1 MGWLAA
7 LSLEGAMALA
17 QGGLALTLGVLARA
31 LSHDGGGGVQAAPNG
46 AAMTWMS
53 RLTHELAPFASARS
67 AIPVA
72 MLGLVLVLVRGAAG
86 VLLAGLE
93 TRAAARRGTV
103 ARLRWLSLALA
114 LDRSTSLG
122 GAVTW
127 PAEVELAARAERA
140 RARALVH
147 LAVLAAV
154 TIAIDATLAA
164 IVLATLAPFAL
175 LLRPIR
181 RALKRAHERT
191 SQGAIELIDAT
202 RDVVEHAAVWATCGA
217 GPTAHRRVE
226 TLSNEASSLSARAAA
241 GQAFAS
247 ASNEA
252 LAAIAILVLVAAFAP
267 GRTTLIPVLVALT
280 SAYRPLRDLAESS
293 ITIARGARADEAL
306 SGLSIPPL
314 EEGARAWRS
323 GPLTVRALA
332 VDVGGTRAK
341 TGVDFVAAPGA
352 PIVIV
357 GPPGSGKSALLEAL
371 VGVRPSRGTLRHAG
385 ASVGPGVGPLHRPF
399 AWMNAAPP
407 VLPGTLVENLAPDA
421 PTDRARIA
429 RARAILRALGDE
441 AISALSDDASLG
453 PRGRKLSSGEAQ
465 RLALAR
471 ALATDLPVLLL
482 DEPTANLDEQGERR
496 AIEVLREAARDRSL
510 VLVTHRP
517 GPRALAAI
525 VVDLGEDSVG
535 AAESERRIA

>member
-1 MGWLAA
+1 VV
-7 LSLEGAMALA
+7 
-17 QGGLALTLGVLARA
+17 GLA
-31 LSHDGGGGVQAAPNG
+31 
-46 AAMTWMS
+46 
-53 RLTHELAPFASARS
+53 
-67 AIPVA
+67 
-72 MLGLVLVLVRGAAG
+72 LVLVRGAAG

-93 TRAAARRGTV
+93 TRAAARRGTA

-127 PAEVELAARAERA
+127 PAEIEMAARAGRA
-140 RARALVH
+140 RARAVVH

-191 SQGAIELIDAT
+191 SAGAIELIDAT

-226 TLSNEASSLSARAAA
+226 TLSNEASALSARAAA

-267 GRTTLIPVLVALT
+267 GRATLIPVLVALT

-293 ITIARGARADEAL
+293 IAIARGARANEAL
-306 SGLSIPPL
+306 AGVEAAPL
-314 EEGARAWRS
+314 EAGSRAWPS
-323 GPLTVRALA
+323 GPLTVRSLA
-332 VDVGGTRAK
+332 VDVGSARARA
-341 TGVDFVAAPGA
+341 GVDFVAAPGQ
-352 PIVIV
+352 PVVIV

-371 VGVRPSRGTLRHAG
+371 AGVRPSRGTLRHAG
-385 ASVGPGVGPLHRPF
+385 APVGPGVGPLHRPC
-399 AWMNAAPP
+399 AWMNASPP
-407 VLPGTLVENLAPDA
+407 VLPGTLAENLAPDA
-421 PTDRARIA
+421 PSDRARIE
-429 RARAILRALGDE
+429 RARGPSRARRRDDLG
-441 AISALSDDASLG
+441 A
-453 PRGRKLSSGEAQ
+453 GR
-465 RLALAR
+465 RCLAR
-471 ALATDLPVLLL
+471 SARSQAL
-482 DEPTANLDEQGERR
+482 ERR
-496 AIEVLREAARDRSL
+496 SAASRARSRARDRSA
-510 VLVTHRP
+510 RAP
-517 GPRALAAI
+517 PRRA
-525 VVDLGEDSVG
+525 DREP
-535 AAESERRIA
+535 RRAG